1 MFVGDHQDLSSQLNS
16 KNITICMTCIQVVDD
31 LLKIKI
37 NVILVYGLFGN
48 VSKVIDPYDR
58 QIGVQIIDSISCN

>member
-1 MFVGDHQDLSSQLNS
+1 
-16 KNITICMTCIQVVDD
+16 MTCIQVVDD